1 MSNMCSFSLSS
12 EARNDAEIVGP
23 QDVLEMGATIAPGSG
38 SAGRTRSR
46 RPKNFFEGLACDARI
61 RGATVDAVSR
71 GLRAGATEHVRA
83 ATGDG
88 DDHQVVPRMS

>member
-23 QDVLEMGATIAPGSG
+23 QDVLEMGATIAPGSR

-46 RPKNFFEGLACDARI
+46 RPKNFFEGLVAKSVVEPSRK
-61 RGATVDAVSR
+61 RGPYAEGGIS
-71 GLRAGATEHVRA
+71 GK
-83 ATGDG
+83 
-88 DDHQVVPRMS
+88 